1 MITLELSKENESF
14 GKPVSATSS
23 LTISQYLK
31 TLLMTLLV
39 ILTCDFFLI
48 LYSEVS
54 QHLEDLHNLENRYF
68 SNDQACCYKLV
79 HG

>member
-1 MITLELSKENESF
+1 MITLELSNENESF
-14 GKPVSATSS
+14 GKTVSATSS

-31 TLLMTLLV
+31 ALLMPLLV
-39 ILTCDFFLI
+39 ILTCDFLKI
-48 LYSEVS
+48 LCSKVS

-68 SNDQACCYKLV
+68 SNDQACCYKIV